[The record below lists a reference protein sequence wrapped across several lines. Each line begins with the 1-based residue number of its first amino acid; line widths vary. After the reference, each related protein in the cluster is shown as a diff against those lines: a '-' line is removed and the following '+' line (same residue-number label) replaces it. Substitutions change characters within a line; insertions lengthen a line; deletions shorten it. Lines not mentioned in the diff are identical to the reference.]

1 MTETQLEIPIQLLT
15 TEEAARRLAVSI
27 HWLKASRYRP
37 ELDGPKFVRFSRI
50 VRYDVRDLDQWIEL
64 RKFRGTYE
72 LTDRRER

>member
-37 ELDGPKFVRFSRI
+37 ELDGRTPEDWVSAL
-50 VRYDVRDLDQWIEL
+50 DV
-64 RKFRGTYE
+64 YE
-72 LTDRRER
+72 PLASLIDGFCCQKVAA